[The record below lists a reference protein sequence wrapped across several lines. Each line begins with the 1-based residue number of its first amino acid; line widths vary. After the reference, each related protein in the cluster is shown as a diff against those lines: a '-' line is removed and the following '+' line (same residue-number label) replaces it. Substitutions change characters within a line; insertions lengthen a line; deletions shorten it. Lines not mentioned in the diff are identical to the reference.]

1 MNQPSLTRYAWLSIG
16 AAVITI
22 GLKLAAYLFTGSV
35 GLLSDAI
42 ESLVNLIGAV
52 VALTMLTIAA
62 QPPDEEHA
70 YGHSKAEYFSSGVE
84 GTLIVIAAISIVLAA
99 GQRLV
104 SPQPIEDVGLGLTI
118 SLVASLINLVVAR
131 ILLRTGRQHSS
142 IALEADG
149 RHLMTDVWTS
159 VGVVLGVAAVA
170 ITGWLRLDAIIALF
184 VAANII
190 REGWRLLKRTVAGL
204 MDAALPVDEQNVVRS
219 VLEKYEQEGIQFHA
233 MRTRQA
239 GARRFV
245 SIHVLVPDTWTVQ
258 RGHQLLERLET
269 DVRQALPNVTVF
281 THLEPLGDAASWQ
294 DTTLD
299 RPDSIVN
306 ETGKNPDTEA
316 PKP

>member
-16 AAVITI
+16 AAVVTI

-62 QPPDEEHA
+62 HPPDEEHA

-84 GTLIVIAAISIVLAA
+84 GTLIVIAAISIAVAA
-99 GQRLV
+99 WDRLIT
-104 SPQPIEDVGLGLTI
+104 PQPIEDVGLGLTI
-118 SLVASLINLVVAR
+118 SVVASLINLVVAR
-131 ILLRTGRQHSS
+131 ILLRAGRQHSS

-170 ITGWLRLDAIIALF
+170 LTGWLRLDAIIALL
-184 VAANII
+184 VAANIV
-190 REGWRLLKRTVAGL
+190 REGWGLLKRTIAGL
-204 MDAALPVDEQNVVRS
+204 MDAALPIDEQNAVRS
-219 VLEKYEQEGIQFHA
+219 VLAKYEREGIQFHA

-245 SIHVLVPDTWTVQ
+245 SIHVLVPGNWTVQ
-258 RGHQLLERLET
+258 SGHQLLEGIEA
-269 DVRQALPNVTVF
+269 DVRQTLSNVTVF
-281 THLEPLGDAASWQ
+281 THLEPLGDATSWQ
-294 DTTLD
+294 DMALD
-299 RPDSIVN
+299 RTDSTPN
-306 ETGKNPDTEA
+306 EAGGKGNTEA
-316 PKP
+316 P

>member
-1 MNQPSLTRYAWLSIG
+1 MNQPSLTRYAWLSIS
-16 AAVITI
+16 AAVVTI

-52 VALTMLTIAA
+52 VALVMLTIAA

-84 GTLIVIAAISIVLAA
+84 GTLIVIAAISIAVAA
-99 GQRLV
+99 GERMIT
-104 SPQPIEDVGLGLTI
+104 PQPIEDVGLGLTI
-118 SLVASLINLVVAR
+118 SVVASLINLVVAR
-131 ILLRTGRQHSS
+131 ILLRAGRRHSS

-159 VGVVLGVAAVA
+159 VAVVLGVAAVA
-170 ITGWLRLDAIIALF
+170 ITGWLRFDAIIALF

-190 REGWRLLKRTVAGL
+190 REGWHLLKRTVSGL
-204 MDAALPVDEQNVVRS
+204 MDAALSVDEQDAVRT
-219 VLEKYEQEGIQFHA
+219 VLAKYEQEGIQFHA

-245 SIHVLVPDTWTVQ
+245 SIHVLVPGNWTVQ
-258 RGHQLLERLET
+258 HGHQMLERLEA
-269 DVRQALPNVTVF
+269 DVGQALSNVTVF

-294 DTTLD
+294 DMALD
-299 RPDSIVN
+299 RSDSILN
-306 ETGKNPDTEA
+306 EPAGKENTEA
-316 PKP
+316 SQ

>member
-1 MNQPSLTRYAWLSIG
+1 
-16 AAVITI
+16 VTI

-52 VALTMLTIAA
+52 VALVMLTIAA

-84 GTLIVIAAISIVLAA
+84 GTLIIIAAISIAVAA
-99 GQRLV
+99 GERMIT
-104 SPQPIEDVGLGLTI
+104 PQPIEDVGLGLTI
-118 SLVASLINLVVAR
+118 SVVASLINLVVAR
-131 ILLRTGRQHSS
+131 ILLRAGRQHSS

-170 ITGWLRLDAIIALF
+170 ITGWLRLDAIIALL

-190 REGWRLLKRTVAGL
+190 REGGRLLKRTISGL
-204 MDAALPVDEQNVVRS
+204 MDAALSVDEQSAVRG
-219 VLEKYEQEGIQFHA
+219 VLAKYEQDGIQFHA

-245 SIHVLVPDTWTVQ
+245 SIHVLVPGNWTVQ
-258 RGHQLLERLET
+258 RGHQTLERLEA
-269 DVRQALPNVTVF
+269 DVRQALSNVTVF
-281 THLEPLGDAASWQ
+281 THLEPLGDVASWQ
-294 DTTLD
+294 DTALD
-299 RPDSIVN
+299 RPDSTLN
-306 ETGKNPDTEA
+306 ESAGNQNTEA
-316 PKP
+316 PQ

>member
-1 MNQPSLTRYAWLSIG
+1 MNQPSLTRYAWLSIS
-16 AAVITI
+16 AAVVTI

-52 VALTMLTIAA
+52 VALVMLTIAA

-84 GTLIVIAAISIVLAA
+84 GTLIVIAAISIAVAA
-99 GQRLV
+99 GERLMA
-104 SPQPIEDVGLGLTI
+104 PQPIEDVGLGLTI
-118 SLVASLINLVVAR
+118 SVVASLINLVVAR
-131 ILLRTGRQHSS
+131 ILLRVGRQHSS

-170 ITGWLRLDAIIALF
+170 ITGWLRLDAIIALL

-190 REGWRLLKRTVAGL
+190 REGWWLLKRTISGL
-204 MDAALPVDEQNVVRS
+204 MDAALSVDEQSAVRG
-219 VLEKYEQEGIQFHA
+219 VLAKYEQEGIQFHA

-245 SIHVLVPDTWTVQ
+245 SIHVLVPGNWTVQ
-258 RGHQLLERLET
+258 RGHQTLERLEA
-269 DVRQALPNVTVF
+269 DVRQVLSNVTVF

-294 DTTLD
+294 DTALD
-299 RPDSIVN
+299 RSDSILN
-306 ETGKNPDTEA
+306 EPAGNQNTEA
-316 PKP
+316 SQ

>member
-1 MNQPSLTRYAWLSIG
+1 MNQPSLTRYAWLSIS
-16 AAVITI
+16 AAVVTI
-22 GLKLAAYLFTGSV
+22 GLKLAAYLFTGSL

-52 VALTMLTIAA
+52 VALAMLTIAA
-62 QPPDEEHA
+62 QPPDEEHT

-84 GTLIVIAAISIVLAA
+84 GTLIVIAAISIAVAA
-99 GQRLV
+99 GERLMT
-104 SPQPIEDVGLGLTI
+104 PQPIEDVGLGLTI
-118 SLVASLINLVVAR
+118 SVVASLINLVVAR
-131 ILLRTGRQHSS
+131 ILLRVGRQHSS

-170 ITGWLRLDAIIALF
+170 ITGWLRLDAIIALL

-190 REGWRLLKRTVAGL
+190 REGWWLLKRTISGL
-204 MDAALPVDEQNVVRS
+204 MDAALPVDEQSAVRS
-219 VLEKYEQEGIQFHA
+219 VLAKYEQEGIQFHA

-245 SIHVLVPDTWTVQ
+245 SIHVLVPGNWTVQ
-258 RGHQLLERLET
+258 RGHQTLERLEA
-269 DVRQALPNVTVF
+269 DVRQVLSNVTVF

-294 DTTLD
+294 DTALD
-299 RPDSIVN
+299 RPDSILN
-306 ETGKNPDTEA
+306 EPAGNQNTEA
-316 PKP
+316 SQ

>member
-1 MNQPSLTRYAWLSIG
+1 MNQPSLTRYAWLSIS
-16 AAVITI
+16 AAVLTI

-52 VALTMLTIAA
+52 VALAMLTIAA

-84 GTLIVIAAISIVLAA
+84 GTLIVIAAISIAVAA
-99 GQRLV
+99 GERLIT
-104 SPQPIEDVGLGLTI
+104 PQPIADVGLGLTI
-118 SLVASLINLVVAR
+118 SVVASLINLVVAR
-131 ILLRTGRQHSS
+131 ILLRAGRQHSS

-170 ITGWLRLDAIIALF
+170 ITGWLRLDAIIALL

-190 REGWRLLKRTVAGL
+190 REGWWLLKRTISGL
-204 MDAALPVDEQNVVRS
+204 MDAALSVDEQNAVRG
-219 VLEKYEQEGIQFHA
+219 VLAKYEQEGIQFHA

-245 SIHVLVPDTWTVQ
+245 SIHVLVPGNWTVQ
-258 RGHQLLERLET
+258 RGHQTLERLEA
-269 DVRQALPNVTVF
+269 DVRRALSNVTVF

-294 DTTLD
+294 DMALD
-299 RPDSIVN
+299 RPDSILN
-306 ETGKNPDTEA
+306 EPAGKQNTEA
-316 PKP
+316 PQ

>member
-1 MNQPSLTRYAWLSIG
+1 MNQPSLTRYAWLSIS
-16 AAVITI
+16 AAVVTI
-22 GLKLAAYLFTGSV
+22 GLKLVAYLFTGSV

-52 VALTMLTIAA
+52 VALAMLTIAA

-84 GTLIVIAAISIVLAA
+84 GTLIVIAAISIAA
-99 GQRLV
+99 AAWERLI
-104 SPQPIEDVGLGLTI
+104 SPRPIEDVGLGLAI
-118 SLVASLINLVVAR
+118 SVVASLINLGVAR
-131 ILLRTGRQHSS
+131 ILLRAGRQHSS

-170 ITGWLRLDAIIALF
+170 LTGWHRLDAIIALL

-190 REGWRLLKRTVAGL
+190 REGWHLLKRTVSGL
-204 MDAALPVDEQNVVRS
+204 MDTALPADEQNSVRNA
-219 VLEKYEQEGIQFHA
+219 LAKYEQEGIKFHA

-239 GARRFV
+239 GTRRFV
-245 SIHVLVPDTWTVQ
+245 SVHVLVPGNWTVQ
-258 RGHQLLERLET
+258 RGHQLLERLEA
-269 DVRQALPNVTVF
+269 DVRQTLSNVTVF

-299 RPDSIVN
+299 RTDATSD
-306 ETGKNPDTEA
+306 EGARQQDAEA
-316 PKP
+316 PP